1 MRPPTMTTSDFQPLS
16 GIRVVEMS
24 HMIMGP
30 SCGMFLGQLGAEVI
44 KVEPP
49 SGDKTRYLTGMGSP
63 FFPLFNRGKKSV
75 QLDTTTE
82 PGRLALDKLLA
93 TADVFVDNFRD
104 DSLAKMG
111 ADPVEL
117 RRRYPRLILASH
129 KGFLKGPYQERTA
142 MDEVVQM
149 MTGLAYMTGPSGRPL
164 RVGSSAND
172 IMGGL
177 FGALSVV
184 CAVME
189 REKTGRGRDLRVGL
203 FENCLLL
210 VAQHMVQFELEGV
223 SPPPMPE
230 RTFSW
235 PVYDI
240 FPTADGRQLF
250 VSAVT
255 EGQWATLCEILGLPD
270 LKADPRLQTKMDTIN
285 ARSWTLPIIAQAITG
300 WQYDDLV
307 AVFEEKGISFSP
319 IAKPSDMFEHPH
331 VMRPGGLA
339 TSRMPDGRTFRA
351 PALPFDVDGTMM
363 TGGGDLPSVGQHTTE
378 VLTALG
384 LSAGDIARARGQQ
397 PNPKVHKA

>member
-1 MRPPTMTTSDFQPLS
+1 VEIRMTTPEFKPLD
-16 GIRVVEMS
+16 GVRVVEMS

-30 SCGMFLGQLGAEVI
+30 SCGMFLALLGAEVV

-49 SGDKTRYLTGMGSP
+49 AGDKTRDLSGMGRP
-63 FFPLFNRGKKSV
+63 FWPLFNRGKKSV
-75 QLDTTTE
+75 QLETSS
-82 PGRLALDKLLA
+82 PVGRAALDKLLA

-104 DSLAKMG
+104 DSLARMG
-111 ADPVEL
+111 ADPNDL
-117 RRRYPRLILASH
+117 RRRFPRLILASH
-129 KGFLKGPYQERTA
+129 KGFLSGPYQERTA
-142 MDEVVQM
+142 MDETVQM

-184 CAVME
+184 AALRE
-189 REKTGRGRDLRVGL
+189 RDQTGVGRTVRIGL

-223 SPPPMPE
+223 NPPPMPE

-240 FPTADGRQLF
+240 FKTADDQQVF

-255 EGQWATLCEILGLPD
+255 EGQWATLCDVLGLAD
-270 LKADPRLQTKMDTIN
+270 LKADPRLQTRMDTIN
-285 ARSWTLPIIAQAITG
+285 ARRWTLPRVAAAVAARTFA
-300 WQYDDLV
+300 DLT
-307 AVFEEKGISFSP
+307 AAFEANGIPFSP
-319 IAKPSDMFEHPH
+319 IAKPGDMFQHPH

-339 TSRMPDGRTFRA
+339 TSRLPDGRTFRA
-351 PALPFDVDGTMM
+351 PSLPIEVDGRMLD
-363 TGGGDLPSVGQHTTE
+363 GGGDLAAIGADTAA
-378 VLTALG
+378 VLGALG
-384 LSAGDIARARGQQ
+384 LSADEIAAARGSATVAIGQL
-397 PNPKVHKA
+397 